1 MNRFAKFFIFSF
13 FAVLLLAPAVQIL
26 GIIHITPLEGAYTI
40 SKRPVFSG
48 SAWLSGE
55 FQEQSNKY
63 IEDKIGFRSW
73 MVRLRN
79 EIDYKLF
86 GIVHANNLVIGK
98 DEVLYQTTYLTAI
111 NGDDFVGEDIVQ
123 RKLDKL
129 QCVQDE
135 LAKKDVF
142 LLLLLAPGKASIYPE
157 YIPDEWNA
165 KPKSRTNYDAYI
177 QGLSHRNINYID
189 LRSYLSEVKDT
200 ARHPIFPKCGTHW
213 SGYTITLVA
222 DTLLKFLEN
231 KMNIELNSFHSS
243 EGYSTDTEFRF
254 TDNDIGSALN
264 LIRDI
269 KSWQV
274 YYPTITFDNDSTK
287 TKPDILAIGD
297 SFTQS
302 FWGFYPFFDTM
313 FGSNSQ
319 YWYYNQIVSW
329 PDSLEY
335 FYTPTSF
342 LDYKKEIE
350 SRKIVL
356 LVTTEQNLNNF
367 GFSFIDEAYSIYNP
381 SNDYAQ
387 NIQDFINKA
396 HSDTSVRAMIQK
408 KADENYQSFDKAA
421 FIDAKWMINE
431 KSKQEDAELHQQ
443 YLDSVQSENSKPS
456 KNR

>member
-1 MNRFAKFFIFSF
+1 MNRYAKLFIISIFG
-13 FAVLLLAPAVQIL
+13 VVLLAPAIQIV
-26 GIIHITPLEGAYTI
+26 GIIPVAPLDGVYDTP
-40 SKRPVFSG
+40 KRPSFSI

-55 FQEQSNKY
+55 FQQQSNKY
-63 IEDKIGFRSW
+63 IENKIGFRSW

-86 GIVHANNLVIGK
+86 GIAHANNLVIGK
-98 DEVLYQTTYLTAI
+98 DEVLFQTTYLTAI
-111 NGDDFVGEDIVQ
+111 NGDDFVGDDIVR

-135 LAKKDVF
+135 LAKKDI
-142 LLLLLAPGKASIYPE
+142 LLLLLIAPGKASIYPE
-157 YIPDEWNA
+157 YIPDKWNT

-177 QGLSHRNINYID
+177 EGLHQRTINYID
-189 LRSYLSEVKDT
+189 MRSYLSAVKDT
-200 ARHPIFPKCGTHW
+200 ARYPIFPKCGTHW

-222 DTLLKFLEN
+222 DTLMRYLED
-231 KMNIELNSFHSS
+231 KMDISFTKFHSS

-254 TDNDIGSALN
+254 TDNDIGEALN

-269 KSWQV
+269 KSWEV
-274 YYPTITFDNDSTK
+274 YYPTITFDIGTTQS
-287 TKPDILAIGD
+287 KPDILTIGD
-297 SFTQS
+297 SFAQS
-302 FWGFYPFFDTM
+302 FWGFYPIFDTI

-329 PDSLEY
+329 PDSLVY
-335 FYTPTSF
+335 YYTPTTM

-381 SNDYAQ
+381 DSNYEQ
-387 NIQDFINKA
+387 LIEDFIQKA
-396 HSDTSVRAMIQK
+396 HSDTLTRALIQK
-408 KADENYQSFDKAA
+408 KADENNLSFDKAA
-421 FIDAKWMINE
+421 FIDAKWIINE
-431 KSKQEDAELHQQ
+431 KSMQKDVELHQN
-443 YLDSVQSENSKPS
+443 YLDSVHSEKQ
-456 KNR
+456 